1 MIDINDMI
9 ETLEVNGTESTI
21 RLLISAI
28 EELEKRVEELENL
41 MNDNLVDVEMKADC
55 NTRDIVK
62 LNKKLTDYIP
72 KTERFI

>member
-1 MIDINDMI
+1 MINTEDME
-9 ETLEVNGTESTI
+9 ETLAMNGMVEMLKQILNTI
-21 RLLISAI
+21 ENMNERLI
-28 EELEKRVEELENL
+28 ELENL

-55 NTRDIVK
+55 NARDIVK

>member
-1 MIDINDMI
+1 MINTEDME
-9 ETLEVNGTESTI
+9 ETLAMNGMVEMLKQILNTI
-21 RLLISAI
+21 ENMNERLI
-28 EELEKRVEELENL
+28 ELENL